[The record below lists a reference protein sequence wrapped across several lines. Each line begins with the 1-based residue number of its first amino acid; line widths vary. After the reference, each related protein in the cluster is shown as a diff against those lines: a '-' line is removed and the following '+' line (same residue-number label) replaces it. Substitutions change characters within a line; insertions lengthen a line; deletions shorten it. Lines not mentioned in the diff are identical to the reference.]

1 MNAPSK
7 YIYCEE
13 IDREHALILYHRW
26 GQIAIL
32 TALADY
38 KPSGGKEAEGI
49 CDRVLPRLQHANGAV
64 VLAAIKVHW
73 NRDTVRYMSLK
84 MNGMVGFAFEYAV
97 YQRPKLDQ
105 DFLPQDGPTSWYVM
119 EK

>member
-1 MNAPSK
+1 MYPLK
-7 YIYCEE
+7 KLCITFP
-13 IDREHALILYHRW
+13 LIRFYHRW

-64 VLAAIKVHW
+64 VLAAIKVCL
-73 NRDTVRYMSLK
+73 S
-84 MNGMVGFAFEYAV
+84 EI
-97 YQRPKLDQ
+97 
-105 DFLPQDGPTSWYVM
+105 VM
-119 EK
+119 